1 MSGQPFAGSW
11 PGYRIMWIG
20 GVAVR
25 RNRIHRLPNS
35 RRFNLGSWLLPTLG
49 SENGFLKVEGLPLA
63 GEGDLDRSSLSGLF
77 KILLHLGEKRI
88 GVGGIK
94 VGDEKAMGLGRDGF
108 AEAELGGTVAPTAAV
123 GIFFFGVLS
132 VADE

>member
-1 MSGQPFAGSW
+1 MASEGHLDGR
-11 PGYRIMWIG
+11 G
-20 GVAVR
+20 
-25 RNRIHRLPNS
+25 
-35 RRFNLGSWLLPTLG
+35 LGDFF
-49 SENGFLKVEGLPLA
+49 EVFFHF
-63 GEGDLDRSSLSGLF
+63 GEES
-77 KILLHLGEKRI
+77 I

-123 GIFFFGVLS
+123 GIFFFGILA

>member
-1 MSGQPFAGSW
+1 M
-11 PGYRIMWIG
+11 
-20 GVAVR
+20 
-25 RNRIHRLPNS
+25 
-35 RRFNLGSWLLPTLG
+35 
-49 SENGFLKVEGLPLA
+49 A

-77 KILLHLGEKRI
+77 EVFFHFGEESI

-94 VGDEKAMGLGRDGF
+94 MGDEKAMGLGRDGF
-108 AEAELGGTVAPTAAV
+108 AEAELGGAVAPTAAV

>member
-1 MSGQPFAGSW
+1 M
-11 PGYRIMWIG
+11 
-20 GVAVR
+20 
-25 RNRIHRLPNS
+25 
-35 RRFNLGSWLLPTLG
+35 
-49 SENGFLKVEGLPLA
+49 A
-63 GEGDLDRSSLSGLF
+63 GEGHLDGSSLSGLF

-94 VGDEKAMGLGRDGF
+94 VGDKKAMGLGGDGF
-108 AEAELGGTVAPTAAV
+108 AEAELRGTVTPTAAV